1 MIAYKVEV
9 NSNLTVKWSGLPR
22 VSKQDMIGMHGYDTC
37 CTVEPLNA
45 DTFGT
50 SEKCPD

>member
-1 MIAYKVEV
+1 MFLCLLPAGVFRSQICEVEFGHIL
-9 NSNLTVKWSGLPR
+9 SA
-22 VSKQDMIGMHGYDTC
+22 

-50 SEKCPD
+50 SK